1 MATDIMG
8 QLKGLLDDPQA
19 VEQLKGLLP
28 EGTDIGELLQDP
40 GKLLDALKDSPDLLN
55 KVQELVPDVDIEGAL
70 SSLTGSAGAAAGAAG
85 DAAGA
90 AAGAAG
96 DAAGAA
102 AGAAGDAAGAAAE
115 DAAGAAGD
123 AADAAT
129 DTAGGILDR
138 VKGLFGKR

>member
-8 QLKGLLDDPQA
+8 RLQGLLDDPQA

-40 GKLLDALKDSPDLLN
+40 GQLLDALKDNPDLLN

-70 SSLTGSAGAAAGAAG
+70 SSLTGAAGDAADAAAG
-85 DAAGA
+85 AAGA

-102 AGAAGDAAGAAAE
+102 GDTAG
-115 DAAGAAGD
+115 
-123 AADAAT
+123 AAT
-129 DTAGGILDR
+129 DTAGGLLDK
-138 VKGLFGKR
+138 VKGLFGKS

>member
-40 GKLLDALKDSPDLLN
+40 GKLLDALKGSPDLLN

-70 SSLTGSAGAAAGAAG
+70 SSLTGAAGDAAEAAAG
-85 DAAGA
+85 AAGA

-96 DAAGAA
+96 
-102 AGAAGDAAGAAAE
+102 

-129 DTAGGILDR
+129 DTAGGIIDSI
-138 VKGLFGKR
+138 KGLFGKS

>member
-1 MATDIMG
+1 MSTDIMG
-8 QLKGLLDDPQA
+8 QLKGLLDDPQVA
-19 VEQLKGLLP
+19 EQLQGLLP
-28 EGTDIGELLQDP
+28 EGTDIGELFQDP

-70 SSLTGSAGAAAGAAG
+70 SSLTGAAG
-85 DAAGA
+85 DAAGAAGA

-96 DAAGAA
+96 DAAG
-102 AGAAGDAAGAAAE
+102 

-129 DTAGGILDR
+129 DTAGGIIDK
-138 VKGLFGKR
+138 VKGLFGKS

>member
-8 QLKGLLDDPQA
+8 QLTGLLDDPQA
-19 VEQLKGLLP
+19 VDQLKGLLP

-40 GKLLDALKDSPDLLN
+40 GELLDALKGSPDLRN

-70 SSLTGSAGAAAGAAG
+70 SSLTG
-85 DAAGA
+85 AAGA

-96 DAAGAA
+96 DAAGP
-102 AGAAGDAAGAAAE
+102 AGDAAA
-115 DAAGAAGD
+115 DAAGAAG
-123 AADAAT
+123 AAAGAAN
-129 DTAGGILDR
+129 DTAGGIFDR

>member
-70 SSLTGSAGAAAGAAG
+70 SSLTGAAG

-96 DAAGAA
+96 AA
-102 AGAAGDAAGAAAE
+102 AGAAGAAAE

-129 DTAGGILDR
+129 DTAGGVLER

>member
-70 SSLTGSAGAAAGAAG
+70 TGAAG
-85 DAAGA
+85 
-90 AAGAAG
+90 
-96 DAAGAA
+96 
-102 AGAAGDAAGAAAE
+102 AAGAAAE
-115 DAAGAAGD
+115 DAAGAAGAAAED
-123 AADAAT
+123 AAGAAGAAAEDAAGAAGHAADAAT
-129 DTAGGILDR
+129 DTAGGILER

>member
-8 QLKGLLDDPQA
+8 QLKGLLDDPQV

-55 KVQELVPDVDIEGAL
+55 KVQELVPDIDIEGAL
-70 SSLTGSAGAAAGAAG
+70 SSLTGAAG

-102 AGAAGDAAGAAAE
+102 
-115 DAAGAAGD
+115 GD

-129 DTAGGILDR
+129 DTAGGITDKI
-138 VKGLFGKR
+138 KGLFGKS